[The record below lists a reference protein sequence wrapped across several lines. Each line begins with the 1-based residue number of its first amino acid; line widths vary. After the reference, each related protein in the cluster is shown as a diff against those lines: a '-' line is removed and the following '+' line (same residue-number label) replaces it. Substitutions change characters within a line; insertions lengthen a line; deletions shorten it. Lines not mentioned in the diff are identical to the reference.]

1 MVFIREMSDPFNKR
15 FLHREVW
22 STATNGADVGIAR
35 GIKGAMLSVKRFLSN
50 ITIYLEIKFVFTKK
64 KIIITI
70 ILQYLKIWAKKKW
83 NEPISVNVY
92 ICRKLKHWSEK
103 FRQKLKPSERFAN
116 LNGLEI
122 LNCYV
127 HVGFLSN
134 LIEII
139 SLVFPFITNRSPCS
153 EIQKP

>member
-1 MVFIREMSDPFNKR
+1 MS
-15 FLHREVW
+15 
-22 STATNGADVGIAR
+22 
-35 GIKGAMLSVKRFLSN
+35 
-50 ITIYLEIKFVFTKK
+50 KK
-64 KIIITI
+64 K
-70 ILQYLKIWAKKKW
+70 KKKKL

-103 FRQKLKPSERFAN
+103 FRQKLKPSDRFAN

-153 EIQKP
+153 EIQKPYTVTEASKILIRLLLLSQSSSIDIFRLKFSFLWIRV